1 MIKIAR
7 VRLKNFKSFRKANIP
22 FHAGFTCIA
31 GSNASGK
38 SNILD
43 SILFALGATSLKM
56 LRASRLTDL
65 VNHDA
70 DENYAKVELVLNEN
84 SHEIEVKRLIDKK
97 GRGAV
102 KLNGKKKSLDEVKS
116 YLAEL
121 GLSADGHNIVVQGDI
136 TKIIEMNAKERREII
151 DRVAG
156 LQEFEEKKEEA
167 LKKLEKVEQ
176 KVREVG

>member
-1 MIKIAR
+1 MIRIAR

-22 FHAGFTCIA
+22 FHPGFTCIA

-43 SILFALGATSLKM
+43 SVLFAMGATSLKM

-70 DENYAKVELVLNEN
+70 EDNYAKVELVLNEN

-97 GRGAV
+97 GRGVV
-102 KLNGKKKSLDEVKS
+102 KLNGKKRAWTRSSPTWPSWGSVRT
-116 YLAEL
+116 
-121 GLSADGHNIVVQGDI
+121 GTTLSCKA
-136 TKIIEMNAKERREII
+136 TSRASSR
-151 DRVAG
+151 
-156 LQEFEEKKEEA
+156 
-167 LKKLEKVEQ
+167 
-176 KVREVG
+176 